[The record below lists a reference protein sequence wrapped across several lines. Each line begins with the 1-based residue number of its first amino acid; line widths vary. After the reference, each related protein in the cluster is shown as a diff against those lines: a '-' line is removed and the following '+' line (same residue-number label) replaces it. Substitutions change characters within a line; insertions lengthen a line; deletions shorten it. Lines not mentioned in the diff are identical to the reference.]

1 MRLPI
6 FQVDAF
12 ASHRFT
18 GNPAAVVVMP
28 AFPDDAVL
36 HAIAAENNLAETAFL
51 VIEDGRHHLRWFT
64 PVLEVPLCGHAT
76 LATAAVVME
85 VLERGRTHVVFHTA
99 SGELAVSCH
108 GADYRMDFP
117 TRPGQVIESPPGLA
131 DALGATPREVVDDR
145 FNFIAVFDDADTVR
159 TLRPDMAGIARLP
172 RGGVVVTAAGAAPY
186 DITSRYFAPGK
197 GVPEDPVTGGAH
209 CGLLPYWAPR
219 LGRDTLRC
227 WQASA
232 RGGEMTCTMRGDRVE
247 LAGRCV
253 FYLRGE
259 IEL

>member
-1 MRLPI
+1 MRLPL

-12 ASHRFT
+12 ASRLFT

-28 AFPDDAVL
+28 EFADDATL
-36 HAIAAENNLAETAFL
+36 RAIAAENNLAETAFL
-51 VIEDGRHHLRWFT
+51 VIADGRYRLRWFT

-85 VLERGRTHVVFHTA
+85 VLEPGRGEVAFDTA
-99 SGELAVSCH
+99 SGALTVTRDGDA
-108 GADYRMDFP
+108 YRMDFP
-117 TRPGQVIESPPGLA
+117 TRPGRVIDAPAGLA
-131 DALGATPREVVDDR
+131 EALGATPREVVDDR

-159 TLRPDMAGIARLP
+159 RLQPDMAAIARLP
-172 RGGVVVTAAGAAPY
+172 RGGVVVTAAGDAPY

-219 LGRDTLRC
+219 LGRSTLRC
-227 WQASA
+227 WQAST
-232 RGGEMTCTMRGDRVE
+232 RGGEMTCTLRGDRVE